1 MFRTKINLKS
11 KSERNN
17 NRNKDT
23 DYITVNLDNKQTST
37 IMLIIS
43 IPKKAIITNKMIKY
57 W

>member
-17 NRNKDT
+17 NRNKDK
-23 DYITVNLDNKQTST
+23 DYINANLDNKQISR
-37 IMLIIS
+37 MMIIS
-43 IPKKAIITNKMIKY
+43 IPRKAMITNKMIKY